1 MIMKSWFKK
10 QHSFLYKFCAFI
22 CFLPYWP
29 LILRLAKNPEKNY
42 KQLVSYR
49 KRIAKL
55 TNRLAG
61 IKFNIAEDP
70 AIDWSK
76 NYILCPNHTSNLDIS
91 AMIMACP
98 HEFSFMG
105 KIELL
110 ENPVTGIFFKSIDIP
125 VDRKSKISSFKAFKK
140 ASTWLEKGKS
150 VVIFP
155 EGKIGDQYPPVLC
168 EFKTGPFRLAAEKN
182 IGIIPVVIH
191 NAWELQWDDGS
202 KYGSQPGTVN
212 VQLYAPIYADNS
224 SKEATD
230 QLQEQ
235 TYAIIKNNWKQA
247 NKS

>member
-1 MIMKSWFKK
+1 
-10 QHSFLYKFCAFI
+10 
-22 CFLPYWP
+22 
-29 LILRLAKNPEKNY
+29 
-42 KQLVSYR
+42 
-49 KRIAKL
+49 
-55 TNRLAG
+55 
-61 IKFNIAEDP
+61 
-70 AIDWSK
+70 
-76 NYILCPNHTSNLDIS
+76 
-91 AMIMACP
+91 CP

-110 ENPVTGIFFKSIDIP
+110 QNPVTGIFFKSIDIP

-168 EFKTGPFRLAAEKN
+168 KFKTGPFRLAAEKN

-212 VQLYAPIYADNS
+212 VQLCAPIYAENS
-224 SKEATD
+224 SKEA
-230 QLQEQ
+230 
-235 TYAIIKNNWKQA
+235 
-247 NKS
+247 